1 MKTFFTTAAFLLAIG
16 IIYGAGAQNRTVRV
30 SEADCARFAAH
41 VPRADVAYKPGVDA
55 DGNKVIPADLG
66 GGINIAAPKNFEIP
80 ITLDLQK
87 LLGIPANPNSFQTQN
102 FTVGVVK
109 WENGRATFNGTPL
122 QNEEAAELSALCQ
135 QRIAAHN

>member
-30 SEADCARFAAH
+30 SEADCARFVAH
-41 VPRADVAYKPGVDA
+41 VSSADVAYKPGVDA
-55 DGNKVIPADLG
+55 DGNRVVPADLG

-80 ITLDLQK
+80 ITQDLQK
-87 LLGIPANPNSFQTQN
+87 LLGIPVNPNQFQTQN
-102 FTVGVVK
+102 FTIGVIK

-122 QNEEAAELSALCQ
+122 QNEEAAKLSAICQ
-135 QRIAAHN
+135 KRVATRN